1 MLTTPP
7 SRWAVQG
14 ATFALWALAAASV
27 VAWGLRLSGPAGTG
41 TPAPVPGRAVA
52 TPDPA
57 AVTRLLGASPAAA
70 PAPEP
75 SVASRYQ
82 LVGLADQR
90 VGRDIALIVVDGK
103 PARPFRVGSQID
115 EGLVLQA
122 VQGRRALLG
131 PAAQGPATL
140 TLELPPPKR

>member
-14 ATFALWALAAASV
+14 GTFALWALAAASA
-27 VAWGLRLSGPAGTG
+27 VAWGLKLSAPASSGRL
-41 TPAPVPGRAVA
+41 APVPGRAAA

-70 PAPEP
+70 AAPLP
-75 SVASRYQ
+75 SAASRFQ

-90 VGRDIALIVVDGK
+90 AGADIALIAVDGK
-103 PARPFRVGSQID
+103 PARPYRVGSQVD

-131 PAAQGPATL
+131 PVAQGPATL

>member
-14 ATFALWALAAASV
+14 ATFALWALAAASA
-27 VAWGLRLSGPAGTG
+27 VAWGLKLSAPAASGRL
-41 TPAPVPGRAVA
+41 APVPGRAVA

-70 PAPEP
+70 APLP
-75 SVASRYQ
+75 STASRFQ

-90 VGRDIALIVVDGK
+90 AGADIALIAVDGK
-103 PARPFRVGSQID
+103 PARPFRVGSQVD

-122 VQGRRALLG
+122 VEGRRALLG
-131 PAAQGPATL
+131 PVAQGPATL
-140 TLELPPPKR
+140 TLELPPAKR